1 MPYIHVSVSGKTDPA
16 LSAKIAQQITELTR
30 AHLQKDPAV
39 TAVAI
44 TFVTPEHWYVGGKSL
59 ASLGANSFWLD
70 IKVTQGTNTKT
81 QMAAYLEDVFKEM
94 KKLLNMIHDNS
105 YILVHEVPATSWGF
119 AGKTQEY
126 RFVAGRISVAS

>member
-1 MPYIHVSVSGKTDPA
+1 MPYIHVSVSTKSDRA
-16 LSAKIAQQITELTR
+16 LSAKLAQTITELTR

-44 TFVTPEHWYVGGKSL
+44 TFIGPENWYIGGKSL
-59 ASLGANSFWLD
+59 ADLNTNSFWLD
-70 IKVTQGTNTKT
+70 IKVTQGTNTKM
-81 QMAAYLEDVFKEM
+81 QMAAYLEAVFGEM
-94 KKLLNMIHDNS
+94 ETLLTSVHEDS

-126 RFVAGRISVAS
+126 RFIAGRLAPTA